1 MTLLS
6 SPGRFQYCVAMGT
19 HTFPTASAP
28 SKKAAKQM
36 AAEEAMKA
44 LHGEA
49 TDVPPSENQVGPSCP
64 LRSRAAR
71 GGPCVPRL
79 PEVSRSL
86 CLADSPQPGSAS
98 SEPFDSLESAV
109 PSKVRRVGELVR
121 YLNANPVGGLLE
133 YARSHG
139 FAAEFKLVDQ
149 SGPPH
154 EPK

>member
-1 MTLLS
+1 
-6 SPGRFQYCVAMGT
+6 MGT

-49 TDVPPSENQVGPSCP
+49 TDLSPSENQVGPSCP
-64 LRSRAAR
+64 FHSRAAR
-71 GGPCVPRL
+71 GGLSPSASLSVTVP
-79 PEVSRSL
+79 L

-98 SEPFDSLESAV
+98 SEPYDSLESTV

>member
-1 MTLLS
+1 
-6 SPGRFQYCVAMGT
+6 MGA

-49 TDVPPSENQVGPSCP
+49 TNSTPSENQVRPLPAQNAQWGGGLPGSPSE
-64 LRSRAAR
+64 
-71 GGPCVPRL
+71 L
-79 PEVSRSL
+79 PEVFRSL
-86 CLADSPQPGSAS
+86 SMWLIPLQLGSANTES
-98 SEPFDSLESAV
+98 LDNLESV
-109 PSKVRRVGELVR
+109 MPTKVRRIGELVR
-121 YLNANPVGGLLE
+121 YLNTNPVGGLLE

>member
-1 MTLLS
+1 
-6 SPGRFQYCVAMGT
+6 MGN
-19 HTFPTASAP
+19 HTFPTVSAP

-44 LHGEA
+44 LHEEA
-49 TDVPPSENQVGPSCP
+49 TN
-64 LRSRAAR
+64 
-71 GGPCVPRL
+71 
-79 PEVSRSL
+79 
-86 CLADSPQPGSAS
+86 SAS
-98 SEPFDSLESAV
+98 SDNQVRSCLATGWLRIAQGSLGLLQCLRFLFALLILFQSGGTSTESFDNLESM
-109 PSKVRRVGELVR
+109 PNKVRKIGELVR
-121 YLNANPVGGLLE
+121 YLNTNPVGGLLE